1 MPLSNP
7 LGHLIGSAMAIL
19 CRLVALLA
27 VLLMPFGMQPAAA
40 APAQHHAAM
49 AAQHCPQQAP
59 THDQKVGFSDCTM
72 ACSAALP
79 AADLQQ
85 VHPSIASVPT
95 EAVVARTL
103 HGLVSDTVTPPP
115 KRS

>member
-1 MPLSNP
+1 MK
-7 LGHLIGSAMAIL
+7 LILTVTVSAL
-19 CRLVALLA
+19 ALAAL
-27 VLLMPFGMQPAAA
+27 PAAA
-40 APAQHHAAM
+40 AAQHHAAM
-49 AAQHCPQQAP
+49 SAQHCPEQAP
-59 THDQKVGFSDCTM
+59 THDQKVGFSDCAM

-103 HGLVSDTVTPPP
+103 HGLTPDTATPPP